1 MTWKKGV
8 DSTTIMLV
16 EMELREIQ
24 IVDDPTR
31 HQVVVLAEKGGER
44 AFPIYIGLFEASA
57 MDLAVHGQK
66 APRPMTHDLV
76 YNILE
81 EVGARLVEVRVDE
94 LRNETFFGK
103 LVVEKENGE
112 VVLVDS
118 RPSDAL
124 VLAAKRRLP
133 VFVEEAVLDEI
144 CRQDM
149 GQDAEP

>member
-1 MTWKKGV
+1 
-8 DSTTIMLV
+8 MLV

-31 HQVVVLAEKGGER
+31 HQVIVLAEKNGQR

-66 APRPMTHDLV
+66 APRPMTHDLI
-76 YNILE
+76 YNLLE
-81 EVGARLVEVRVDE
+81 GLGAQLVEVRVDE

-103 LVVEKENGE
+103 LVVQKEDGDTI
-112 VVLVDS
+112 LIDS

-124 VLAAKRRLP
+124 ILAAKSNLP
-133 VFVEEAVLDEI
+133 IFVEDTVLDEV
-144 CRQDM
+144 CREDLS
-149 GQDAEP
+149 GDVET

>member
-1 MTWKKGV
+1 
-8 DSTTIMLV
+8 MLV

-31 HQVVVLAEKGGER
+31 HQVVVLAEKNGHR

-66 APRPMTHDLV
+66 APRPMTHDLI
-76 YNILE
+76 YNLLE
-81 EVGARLVEVRVDE
+81 GLNAQLVEVRVDE

-103 LVVEKENGE
+103 LVVQRADGDM
-112 VVLVDS
+112 VLIDS

-124 VLAAKRRLP
+124 ILAAKSGLP
-133 VFVEEAVLDEI
+133 VFVEEQVLDEV
-144 CRQDM
+144 CREDLSS
-149 GQDAEP
+149 ESEE

>member
-1 MTWKKGV
+1 
-8 DSTTIMLV
+8 MLV

-24 IVDDPTR
+24 IVDDPAR
-31 HQVVVLAEKGGER
+31 HQVVVLGEKNGSR

-66 APRPMTHDLV
+66 APRPMTHDL
-76 YNILE
+76 ILNVLE
-81 EVGARLVEVRVDE
+81 SVGAQLLEIRVDE

-103 LVVEKENGE
+103 LVVQKEDGE

-124 VLAAKRRLP
+124 ILAAKGNLP
-133 VFVEEAVLDEI
+133 VFVEDSVLEKV
-144 CRQDM
+144 CREDLSE
-149 GQDAEP
+149 DSEP

>member
-1 MTWKKGV
+1 MTF
-8 DSTTIMLV
+8 MLV

-31 HQVVVLAEKGGER
+31 HQVIVLAEKNGRR

-66 APRPMTHDLV
+66 APRPMTHDLI
-76 YNILE
+76 YNVLE
-81 EVGARLVEVRVDE
+81 GLGAELVEVRVDE

-103 LVVEKENGE
+103 LVVQKDDGE
-112 VVLVDS
+112 AMLIDS

-124 VLAAKRRLP
+124 ILAAKRNLP
-133 VFVEEAVLDEI
+133 IFVEDTVLDEV
-144 CRQDM
+144 CREDLS
-149 GQDAEP
+149 GDSEA

>member
-1 MTWKKGV
+1 
-8 DSTTIMLV
+8 MLV

-31 HQVVVLAEKGGER
+31 HQVIVLAEKEGRR

-66 APRPMTHDLV
+66 APRPMTHDLI

-81 EVGARLVEVRVDE
+81 GLGAQLLEVRVDE

-103 LVVEKENGE
+103 LVVQKDSNE
-112 VVLVDS
+112 VVLIDS

-124 VLAAKRRLP
+124 ILAAKTGLP
-133 VFVEEAVLDEI
+133 IFVDDKVLDEV
-144 CRQDM
+144 CREDLS
-149 GQDAEP
+149 GESET

>member
-1 MTWKKGV
+1 
-8 DSTTIMLV
+8 MLV

-31 HQVVVLAEKGGER
+31 HQVIVLAEKEGRR

-66 APRPMTHDLV
+66 APRPMTHDLI

-81 EVGARLVEVRVDE
+81 GLGAQLLEVRVDE

-103 LVVEKENGE
+103 LVVQKDSNE
-112 VVLVDS
+112 VVLIDS

-124 VLAAKRRLP
+124 ILAAKAGLP
-133 VFVEEAVLDEI
+133 IFVDDKVLDEV
-144 CRQDM
+144 CREDLS
-149 GQDAEP
+149 GEAES

>member
-1 MTWKKGV
+1 
-8 DSTTIMLV
+8 MLV

-31 HQVVVLAEKGGER
+31 HQVIVLAEKNGQR

-66 APRPMTHDLV
+66 APRPMTHDLI
-76 YNILE
+76 NNLLE
-81 EVGARLVEVRVDE
+81 GLGAQLVEVRVDE

-103 LVVEKENGE
+103 LVVQKEDGDAI
-112 VVLVDS
+112 LIDS

-124 VLAAKRRLP
+124 ILAAKSNLP
-133 VFVEEAVLDEI
+133 IFVEDAVLDEV
-144 CRQDM
+144 CREDLS
-149 GQDAEP
+149 GDVET